1 MRMMS
6 EIISLPFYDIRWTI
20 KWSFG
25 GQNGLL
31 QRCGNP
37 FGGQN
42 GFLQRCS
49 NPHSQLASRYK

>member
-20 KWSFG
+20 KWPFG

-31 QRCGNP
+31 QRCNDS
-37 FGGQN
+37 FGEQN
-42 GFLQRCS
+42 GLLQRCG
-49 NPHSQLASRYK
+49 NPHSQLASRDK